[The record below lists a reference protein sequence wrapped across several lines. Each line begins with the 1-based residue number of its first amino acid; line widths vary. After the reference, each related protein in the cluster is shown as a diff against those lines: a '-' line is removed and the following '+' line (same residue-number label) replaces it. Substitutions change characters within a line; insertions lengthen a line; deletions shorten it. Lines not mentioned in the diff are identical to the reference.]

1 MTKANLT
8 IDQTN
13 AVIWEKPRLRILII
27 TDYLPYP
34 LIAGDLI
41 RTYNLLQRVA
51 KHHQVS
57 VAGFFVLPDE
67 ADHVLAHFRKFCYK
81 VEAIKLPHPPKWQ
94 RLPGIIRY
102 ALTGKPY
109 EFEFL
114 YVRELVNKIRRL
126 LTEDVYDVVQIEQSR
141 MAPYVELL
149 PEEMGPKRILI
160 FHNVAAD
167 QYDRISVITASPI
180 TRLRVSI
187 LSRMLRNW
195 EPQYA
200 ERFDRSVTVS
210 EVDRQILLHANSR
223 LHVDV
228 VPNGVD
234 TQIYQPLVVQPEIP
248 GLLFIG
254 NMAYKPCSDG
264 AVWFCNEV
272 LPIVRRSIKEMEIW
286 IVGNDP
292 PPSVKR
298 LEGDGVYVTGRVTEV
313 VPYYRKSNIA
323 VVPIRAGG
331 GTRLK
336 ILEAMALGRPVVSTS
351 VGCEGLNVQSGR
363 HLLVADTPHEFAVNI
378 VRLLGDRILS
388 KKIAEEARRLV
399 VEQYDWDVVAS
410 QMLNVYSEVAQSSEI
425 SQN

>member
-1 MTKANLT
+1 MTNAALT
-8 IDQTN
+8 IDQTD
-13 AVIWEKPRLRILII
+13 AVLWAKPRMRILII

-41 RTYNLLQRVA
+41 RTYNLLRRVA
-51 KHHQVS
+51 QHHQVS

-67 ADHVLAHFRKFCYK
+67 ADYVLAHFREFCYK

-126 LTEDVYDVVQIEQSR
+126 LAEDVYDVVQIEQSR

-149 PEEMGPKRILI
+149 PKEMGPKRVLI
-160 FHNVAAD
+160 FHNVAAN
-167 QYDRISVITASPI
+167 QYDRISAITASPI
-180 TRLRVSI
+180 TRLRVSM
-187 LSRMLRNW
+187 LSRTLRNW
-195 EPQYA
+195 EPHYA
-200 ERFDRSVTVS
+200 ERFNRSVTVS
-210 EVDRQILLHANSR
+210 EVDRQILKQANPR
-223 LHVDV
+223 LQVDV

-234 TQIYQPLVVQPEIP
+234 THFYQPMVVQPEKP
-248 GLLFIG
+248 GLIFIG

-264 AVWFCNEV
+264 AVWFCDEV
-272 LPIVRRSIKEMEIW
+272 LPIVRRSIKDIDVW

-292 PPSVKR
+292 PPSVTK
-298 LEGDGVYVTGRVTEV
+298 LEGEGVHVTGRVKEV
-313 VPYYRKSNIA
+313 IPYYRISSIA

-363 HLLVADTPHEFAVNI
+363 HLLVANTPHEFAENI
-378 VRLLGDRILS
+378 VRLLGDRVLS
-388 KKIAEEARRLV
+388 KKITEEARRLV

-410 QMLNVYSEVAQSSEI
+410 QMLNVYSEVVQSSQI
-425 SQN
+425 SQI